1 MNNVRLAL
9 CGLLL
14 LVLATYSN
22 HFHNSFHFDDSH
34 AVTDNPWIRDI
45 HNIPHIFASAETFSA
60 LPANR
65 SYRPVVTASLA
76 IDYWMGHGLEPLW
89 FHISTFVWFIV
100 QLGMMFVLFRR
111 ILGEAH
117 QRVALFATAIYAVH
131 PVIAETVNYV
141 IQRADLYSTLGVVA
155 GLAIYVAAPSSRRY
169 GLYLLPVIF
178 GILSKLPAVV
188 FPVLLFAWIALF
200 ESEALVRTLPAL
212 AATALASGLVILKT
226 PPTYSGGA
234 SSAYGYIVTQPDIL
248 RGYFL
253 KFFLPFGL
261 SADTD
266 HPTFTSIWNPDA
278 LTGFLFLGLLIA
290 AIVWCTKQSQFR
302 PIAFGL
308 IWFLVTSLPTSLFPL
323 AEVENDHRM
332 FFPFVGLTLSVS
344 WAAWLLVKQR
354 RVSPGMLALVAG
366 LVLAGLAAGA
376 YQRNIVWHT
385 EDTLWQ
391 NVSVNSPKNG
401 RGLMNYGL
409 TLMAKGN
416 YPAANDLFQRALV
429 LTPNYYILEINLGIV
444 SGALKNNAEAE
455 RHFKRAIELAP
466 ADASARFFY
475 ARWLVQQGRSPEAA
489 EHLRLATQMNPDYLD
504 SSYLLMQIYSSAGD
518 GARLR
523 TEAQRVLSRFPS
535 DPQATSWLAQAKLAQ
550 AGNLHAAPVTTPV
563 SADDYL
569 NESNAL
575 WRAGKFPECIA
586 AAGQALKLKPDFAEA
601 WNNIAA
607 AYGSM
612 AQWDNEIDAA
622 TKAIQLKSDF
632 QLAKNNLAWAQSQK
646 RKH

>member
-1 MNNVRLAL
+1 MKNVRLAF

-65 SYRPVVTASLA
+65 SYRPIVTASLA
-76 IDYWMGHGLEPLW
+76 IDYRMGHGLEPLW
-89 FHISTFVWFIV
+89 FHISTFIWFIV
-100 QLGMMFVLFRR
+100 QLGLMFVLFRHT
-111 ILGEAH
+111 LGKGH
-117 QRVALFATAIYAVH
+117 QWVALFATAIYAVH

-155 GLAIYVAAPSSRRY
+155 GLAIYVAAPSARRY
-169 GLYLLPVIF
+169 GLYLLPVIV
-178 GILSKLPAVV
+178 GVLSKLPAAV

-200 ESEALVRTLPAL
+200 ESNALIRTLPSVAATVL
-212 AATALASGLVILKT
+212 AAGLVILKT

-234 SSAYGYIVTQPDIL
+234 SSAYGYLITQPDIL
-248 RGYFL
+248 RAYFV

-266 HPTFTSIWNPDA
+266 HPSFASIWNPDA
-278 LTGFLFLGLLIA
+278 LTGFLFVVLLIA
-290 AIVWCTKQSQFR
+290 AIVWCTKRSQFR
-302 PIAFGL
+302 PISFGL
-308 IWFLVTSLPTSLFPL
+308 IWFLVASLPTSLFPL

-344 WAAWLLVKQR
+344 WAAWLAVKQR
-354 RVSPGMLALVAG
+354 RTSSKILVLPVAG

-376 YQRNIVWHT
+376 YERNIVWHT
-385 EDTLWQ
+385 EESLWQ

-409 TLMAKGN
+409 TLMEKGN

-429 LTPNYYILEINLGIV
+429 LTPDYYVLEINLGIV

-466 ADASARFFY
+466 SDASARFFY
-475 ARWLVQQGRSPEAA
+475 ARWLVQQGRAPEAA

-504 SSYLLMQIYSSAGD
+504 SSYLLMQVYASAGD

-535 DPQATSWLAQAKLAQ
+535 DPQATSWLARSA
-550 AGNLHAAPVTTPV
+550 NLHSTQATTPV
-563 SADDYL
+563 TADDYL

-586 AAGQALKLKPDFAEA
+586 AARQALKLRPGYAEA

-622 TKAIQLKSDF
+622 TKAIRFKSDF